1 MIGSPPVKRVAGLV
15 SLTCAAWTGSAHA
28 QAAPPAPEAV
38 PIGDWKLAPVV
49 EARVYGEGRHDLDG
63 QDHGTL
69 VERVRLGADAERGPL
84 ELRVVLQ
91 DARLWGLGDGA
102 TALGQP
108 APLAQTGAYEAW
120 FEAHTASAHPSFA
133 RLGRQAVTWGEGRLL
148 GASDASPTGRT
159 LDAVRGRLDLGSWAF
174 EALGASLSDP
184 VSPTGSPVPSAY
196 GELVGA
202 RAEWAID
209 PLFAAEI
216 YGLGRFAQEN
226 PFYDLEGSVLGQ
238 TYTAALALHGAAQAI
253 TWGAEGA
260 LQLGHADALA
270 LDRLA
275 WAAAGH
281 VAYTFEHV
289 LLRPSV
295 RLGGSTASGNTA
307 GSKYTAFDPMLP
319 DAHVG
324 YGAMDV
330 FAWSNIIEGS
340 ARVSIEPWTDAV
352 AAVEYRYAQL
362 AQAGGAWRTDY
373 LVTIAPASGNTQA
386 ALGQEIDATIRW
398 SPWAPLELAA
408 GYSALVLGDGAKAIL
423 GSERVAP
430 PDVAHY
436 GFGRASIQLP

>member
-1 MIGSPPVKRVAGLV
+1 MLA
-15 SLTCAAWTGSAHA
+15 CAAWTGRAGA
-28 QAAPPAPEAV
+28 QAAPPAPEAIPV
-38 PIGDWKLAPVV
+38 GDWKLAPVV

-108 APLAQTGAYEAW
+108 AALAQTGAYEAW
-120 FEAHTASAHPSFA
+120 FEAHTASAHPSFV

-148 GASDASPTGRT
+148 GASDWSPTGRA
-159 LDAVRGRLDLGSWAF
+159 LDAARGRLDLGSWAF

-184 VSPTGSPVPSAY
+184 VSPTGSPLPSAY

-209 PLFAAEI
+209 PLFAAEV
-216 YGLGRFAQEN
+216 YGLGRFAQAN

-238 TYTAALALHGAAQAI
+238 TYTAALALHGAAHAI

-295 RLGGSTASGNTA
+295 RLGGSTASGNTV

-373 LVTIAPASGNTQA
+373 LVTMAPASGNTQA
-386 ALGQEIDATIRW
+386 ALGQEIDATLRW

-423 GSERVAP
+423 SSERVAP